1 MAKVFE
7 GLPNPIEANRI
18 IRSGHVSQSVDAFT
32 GAEAYDITISGS
44 LTLTGSAYWSGST
57 DAAGN
62 SIDVVVIDQNT
73 DKLYTTSSAAFG
85 STDYVSNVT
94 YATGTIDFTGNGNA
108 FDGDIDISDITGSL
122 LTTASFNAA
131 TSSFLPDTPDRSVQ
145 FNDNGAFGGSDLYY
159 STSSGVFTSDATL
172 EVTSS
177 YVNLIKN
184 KSALDWGKDVATG
197 RLTFNSNSNRTGS
210 ALIALPGN
218 KDGAR
223 PGNLY
228 ISNNHEALPRFFVSS
243 SGKVA
248 INYHGDATPATEP
261 QFTADV
267 QFGSTSDPVDV
278 FISGTLAISDVA
290 AQTEP
295 NVIYYNTS
303 SGLLTYGAGGG
314 GPTGPQ
320 GPQGPQGPE
329 GPASN
334 IAGPQGPQG
343 PEGPVSNVSGPQG
356 PQGPAGNDSNV
367 SGPQGPQGPAGPS
380 GAANITGSYT
390 GSLLTNQ
397 IASINWTGSGVQATN
412 VGNDLTIYIPGGGG
426 GGTDYISNVS
436 YNTGSIDF
444 TGVGNAFDGVID
456 ISDLTGSLL
465 STASFNAATSSFLPD
480 DPNLSL
486 QFNNNA
492 AFGGANWFVNP
503 ANNRIT
509 TTGSAEP
516 GVINSGSKTGAK
528 LNVFDTAASID
539 WGKNEA
545 TGRLTYNSNTNL
557 SGSAV
562 IGLPGNGSTPVRPGN
577 LFISNDNLSRPRFFV
592 SGSGKVGINI
602 GDVSNAIPV
611 FDADVQIGSTAQTA
625 SVFISGN
632 LGVSGLPTTT
642 EPNILYYNTSSGVF
656 SYATNTPTVA
666 AYSAPIAN
674 SIAVSTGTVTTAS
687 WGTPTVSNPSVYS
700 YNTGSIA
707 VLSDGVYSISFQ
719 GLVASSYS
727 VNSRIQM
734 GILKNGVGAGFGGYA
749 TDTLGT
755 TAPENDAMLGAT
767 IILSLTA
774 GDTIEVG
781 GTLITGGGTGTMA
794 FGNLNYGG
802 ISITK
807 LS

>member
-159 STSSGVFTSDATL
+159 LTSSGVFTSDATL
-172 EVTSS
+172 EVTGS

-184 KSALDWGKDVATG
+184 KSALDWGKDAATG
-197 RLTFNSNSNRTGS
+197 RLTINSYSNRTGS
-210 ALIALPGN
+210 AVIALPGN

-228 ISNNHEALPRFFVSS
+228 ISNNHEALPRFFVSA
-243 SGKVA
+243 SGQVA

-261 QFTADV
+261 QFAADV
-267 QFGSTSDPVDV
+267 QFGSTLDPVDV

-314 GPTGPQ
+314 GLTGPQ

-343 PEGPVSNVSGPQG
+343 PEGPVSNVAGPQG

-390 GSLLTNQ
+390 GSLLTNS

-426 GGTDYISNVS
+426 SNTNI
-436 YNTGSIDF
+436 YNTDDSLTGNRIVDLAASNLTFDGNSNGGNFTVAVDGGATSDLFF
-444 TGVGNAFDGVID
+444 TGLAGVDQAQVLGFDDSTGRITVFNTSSISGGGGVNIYN
-456 ISDLTGSLL
+456 SDGTLTGDRQVNFNNNTLEFVSASLHVSSSMDNDGWRPL
-465 STASFNAATSSFLPD
+465 DLRFTSFESAPSPLFMTWDNITGRVSTVATASFEPTPPG
-480 DPNLSL
+480 DPVSSL
-486 QFNNNA
+486 QYNNA
-492 AFGGANWFVNP
+492 GAFEGTKWYFNSSNGRLITSGSADNP
-503 ANNRIT
+503 IT
-509 TTGSAEP
+509 TP
-516 GVINSGSKTGAK
+516 GIHVGTSAK
-528 LNVFDTAASID
+528 LNVFDTAASVD
-539 WGKNEA
+539 WGKSFA
-545 TGRLTYNSNTNL
+545 VGRLTYNSFGAL

-562 IGLPGNGSTPVRPGN
+562 IALPGGVNGRSGS
-577 LFISNDNLSRPRFFV
+577 LFVSNDETAKPRLFV
-592 SGSGKVGINI
+592 SSSGKVGINI
-602 GDVSNAIPV
+602 GTVYNVMPD
-611 FDADVQIGSTAQTA
+611 FDADIQFGST
-625 SVFISGN
+625 VDPVDVHISGTLEIDN
-632 LGVSGLPTTT
+632 
-642 EPNILYYNTSSGVF
+642 
-656 SYATNTPTVA
+656 
-666 AYSAPIAN
+666 
-674 SIAVSTGTVTTAS
+674 
-687 WGTPTVSNPSVYS
+687 
-700 YNTGSIA
+700 GS
-707 VLSDGVYSISFQ
+707 SISS
-719 GLVASSYS
+719 L
-727 VNSRIQM
+727 R
-734 GILKNGVGAGFGGYA
+734 LKPTHPSPGSA
-749 TDTLGT
+749 
-755 TAPENDAMLGAT
+755 E
-767 IILSLTA
+767 I
-774 GDTIEVG
+774 
-781 GTLITGGGTGTMA
+781 GTMIVSA
-794 FGNLNYGG
+794 SGANYRLYIWGG
-802 ISITK
+802 SSWI
-807 LS
+807 LGG